1 MTDPKPAGT
10 AVDTERVIREL
21 LDALNSLK
29 GVTAPPTCSPPGKNE
44 QQQRSRQSQ
53 KDPAKA
59 LELVGSNLSSAAGPR
74 LQPTTTTRFKAVMVP
89 VSDFDEGNPQQ
100 AAAVESSENLE
111 SLDYQIE
118 AQSTECDVVEG
129 FCRDHGIIERL
140 RVTPQELQAL
150 SEVSLLGSLTC
161 TQDALFVLRQV
172 RSAVKPAGLQAT
184 VRPETLDVPYED
196 VELYDSWIAELIRGE
211 SLSRLTEFDSPGDID
226 HRNPL
231 HRVVVVS
238 LALVLMAI
246 FMAIS
251 LAMC

>member
-1 MTDPKPAGT
+1 MTDPKPAG
-10 AVDTERVIREL
+10 APADTERVIREL

-29 GVTAPPTCSPPGKNE
+29 GVTAPATSSPPGKNE
-44 QQQRSRQSQ
+44 QQQRSQQSQ
-53 KDPAKA
+53 QDPAKA
-59 LELVGSNLSSAAGPR
+59 LELVGSTLSNAAGAR
-74 LQPTTTTRFKAVMVP
+74 LQPTTTTRFNTVIVP
-89 VSDFDEGNPQQ
+89 VSDFDEENPQQ
-100 AAAVESSENLE
+100 AAEVESSANLE
-111 SLDYQIE
+111 SSDYQIE
-118 AQSTECDVVEG
+118 AQSTECGVIEG

-172 RSAVKPAGLQAT
+172 RSAMKPAGLQAT
-184 VRPETLDVPYED
+184 VRPVSLEVPYED
-196 VELYDSWIAELIRGE
+196 VEPYDSWIAELIRGE
-211 SLSRLTEFDSPGDID
+211 SRARLTEFDSSGEID

-238 LALVLMAI
+238 SALVLMAI